1 MHYWP
6 SWPKI
11 KSYKKL
17 LCLLCVILVLTASG
31 CLSVKTTK
39 STATLLKTFGRLP
52 ANSLI
57 QKINDL
63 TEVSSIKGN
72 ASLKL
77 TDLRLSEQGK
87 IEPYRPADA
96 LIVLQRPEQIRLVIR
111 VPIIKQNIAD
121 MTSDGDKFRIAVYYP
136 DEYRRF
142 LLGTNNRDYSEQVEK
157 MSGLEVKQDPRKVQ
171 QKQQISSIARI
182 RPQHI
187 TEAIL
192 IKPIKADDSNLQYFI
207 SDLTREE
214 LDNVVGQ
221 TPKRVLRSYQVLYLL
236 EKLSNGQLHLLKQ
249 FWFDRTQASLPLAH
263 IQIFNQDGA
272 VVSEVSYKKYKT
284 VGKIAFPQTI
294 EVIRSMDNYTL
305 ELNFENTQEN
315 TDIEKSVF
323 FLENKENLPEKN
335 LDAS

>member
-1 MHYWP
+1 MFNRP

-17 LCLLCVILVLTASG
+17 LCLLCVLLILTASG

-39 STATLLKTFGRLP
+39 STAILLKTYDRAT

-57 QKINDL
+57 EKINSL
-63 TEVSSIKGN
+63 TEVASIKGN

-96 LIVLQRPEQIRLVIR
+96 LIILQRPEQIRLLIR

-121 MTSDGDKFRIAVYYP
+121 MTSDGNKFRIAVYYP
-136 DEYRRF
+136 DEYKRF
-142 LLGTNNRDYSEQVEK
+142 LVGSNSRDYSQEVEK
-157 MSGLEVKQDPRKVQ
+157 MAGQDQKKVQ

-187 TEAIL
+187 TEAVL
-192 IKPIKADDSNLQYFI
+192 IKPITVENSNLQYFV

-214 LDNVVGQ
+214 VDTPVGQ

-236 EKLSNGQLHLLKQ
+236 EKVGSGELKLIKE
-249 FWFDRTQASLPLAH
+249 FWFDRTQANLPLAH
-263 IQIFNQDGA
+263 MQIFNQDGA
-272 VVSEVSYKKYKT
+272 VVSEVSYKKYKP
-284 VGKIAFPQTI
+284 VGKTAFPQTI

-323 FLENKENLPEKN
+323 YLENKEHLPEKD

>member
-1 MHYWP
+1 MHYRP
-6 SWPKI
+6 FWPKI
-11 KSYKKL
+11 KSYKNL
-17 LCLLCVILVLTASG
+17 FCLLWIILILAASG

-39 STATLLKTFGRLP
+39 STATLLKTYERLP
-52 ANSLI
+52 ANTLI
-57 QKINDL
+57 EKINSL
-63 TEVSSIKGN
+63 TEVNSIKGN

-96 LIVLQRPEQIRLVIR
+96 LVVLQRPEQIRLVIR

-142 LLGTNNRDYSEQVEK
+142 LIGSNSGRYVEQLEK
-157 MSGLEVKQDPRKVQ
+157 MSGQDEKKLQ

-187 TEAIL
+187 TEAVL
-192 IKPIKADDSNLQYFI
+192 IKPIETKNSKLEYFV

-214 LDNVVGQ
+214 TDIVPGQ
-221 TPKRVLRSYQVLYLL
+221 SPKRVLRSYEVLYLL
-236 EKLSNGQLHLLKQ
+236 EKLNTGQLRLLKQ
-249 FWFDRTQASLPLAH
+249 FWFDRTQANLPLAH
-263 IQIFNQDGA
+263 MQIFNQDGA

-284 VGKIAFPQTI
+284 IGKTAFPQTI
-294 EVIRSMDNYTL
+294 EVIRSMDNYVL

-315 TDIEKSVF
+315 TDVEKSVF
-323 FLENKENLPEKN
+323 FLENKENLPEKD

>member
-17 LCLLCVILVLTASG
+17 FCLLCVVLVLGVSG

-39 STATLLKTFGRLP
+39 STATLLKTYERLP
-52 ANSLI
+52 VNNLI
-57 QKINDL
+57 GKINIL
-63 TEVSSIKGN
+63 TEVNSIKGN

-77 TDLRLSEQGK
+77 TDLRLSEEGK

-96 LIVLQRPEQIRLVIR
+96 LIILQRPEQIRLVIR
-111 VPIIKQNIAD
+111 VPIIRQNIAD
-121 MTSDGDKFRIAVYYP
+121 MTSDGNKFRIAVYYP

-142 LLGTNNRDYSEQVEK
+142 LVGSNNRDYSEQVEK
-157 MSGLEVKQDPRKVQ
+157 MSGQDQKPDQKKVQ
-171 QKQQISSIARI
+171 QQQQISSIARI

-187 TEAIL
+187 TEAVL
-192 IKPIKADDSNLQYFI
+192 IKPIALDDSNLQYFI

-214 LDNVVGQ
+214 VDTLVGQ
-221 TPKRVLRSYQVLYLL
+221 PPKRVLRSYQVLYLL
-236 EKLSNGQLHLLKQ
+236 EKLSNGQLRLLKQ
-249 FWFDRTQASLPLAH
+249 FWFDRTQANLPLAH

-272 VVSEVSYKKYKT
+272 IVSEVSYKNYKN
-284 VGKIAFPQTI
+284 VGKTAFPQTI

-315 TDIEKSVF
+315 TDIEKTVF
-323 FLENKENLPEKN
+323 FLENKEHLPEKD
-335 LDAS
+335 LDAK